1 MKLSQDV
8 LLGLFFVVFGVVSV
22 SVAMSYPFG
31 TSGRMGPGYFPVII
45 SSLLVLTGLLVLFR
59 SQFVQPERL
68 PAIRWKPL
76 LLIPGAVVIFGLAV
90 ETLGLP
96 LAVLLLTILSA
107 ATSIKFHIG
116 WKAVAGSLAFAALC
130 SVVFIELLGLPIPIV
145 GSWLRVLGF

>member
-22 SVAMSYPFG
+22 SIAMSYPFG

-59 SQFVQPERL
+59 AQLAQPEML

-76 LLIPGAVVIFGLAV
+76 LLVPGAVVIFGLAV

-96 LAVLLLTILSA
+96 LAILLLTILSA
-107 ATSIKFHIG
+107 TTSIKFHIG

-130 SVVFIELLGLPIPIV
+130 SVVFIELLGLPIPMV
-145 GSWLRVLGF
+145 GSWLPVLGF

>member
-22 SVAMSYPFG
+22 SIAMSYPFG

-59 SQFVQPERL
+59 AQLVQPEIL

-76 LLIPGAVVIFGLAV
+76 LLVPGAVVIFGLAV

-96 LAVLLLTILSA
+96 LAILLLTILSA

-130 SVVFIELLGLPIPIV
+130 SVIFIELLGLPIPMV

>member
-22 SVAMSYPFG
+22 SIAMSYPFG

-59 SQFVQPERL
+59 AQLVQPEML

-76 LLIPGAVVIFGLAV
+76 LLVPGAVVIFGLAV

-96 LAVLLLTILSA
+96 LAILLLTILSA

-130 SVVFIELLGLPIPIV
+130 SVIFIELLGLPIPMV

>member
-59 SQFVQPERL
+59 SQFAQPEIL

-96 LAVLLLTILSA
+96 LAVLLLTILTA
-107 ATSIKFHIG
+107 ATSIKFHIE
-116 WKAVAGSLAFAALC
+116 WKTAAGSLAFAALC

-145 GSWLRVLGF
+145 GSWLRVPGF

>member
-59 SQFVQPERL
+59 SQLAQPEIL

-96 LAVLLLTILSA
+96 LAVLLLTILTA

-116 WKAVAGSLAFAALC
+116 WKTAAGSLAFAALC

-145 GSWLRVLGF
+145 GSWLRVPGF

>member
-22 SVAMSYPFG
+22 SIAMSYPFG

-59 SQFVQPERL
+59 AQLAQPEML

-96 LAVLLLTILSA
+96 LAILLLTILSA
-107 ATSIKFHIG
+107 TTSIKFHIG

-130 SVVFIELLGLPIPIV
+130 SVVFIELLGLPIPMV
-145 GSWLRVLGF
+145 GSWLPVLGF

>member
-22 SVAMSYPFG
+22 SIAMSYPFG

-59 SQFVQPERL
+59 AQLVQPEML

-76 LLIPGAVVIFGLAV
+76 LLVPGAVVVFGLAV

-96 LAVLLLTILSA
+96 LAILLLTILSA
-107 ATSIKFHIG
+107 TTSIKFHIG

-130 SVVFIELLGLPIPIV
+130 SVIFIELLGLPIPIV
-145 GSWLRVLGF
+145 GNWLRVLGF